1 MNDEVFSNQG
11 ESQESLDGRVEE
23 ARLKLEALQVAYD
36 QLMKKL
42 LAEGRRSE
50 EQINLRLEKALAEVE
65 NKKRVAEE
73 AGHQCGYDAGHR
85 EGVETGTSQG
95 LQKGLEESRRQ
106 FDQEVVAKASKIAE
120 ESCGS
125 LPSLLQQAMVEFE
138 KCRQSTI
145 EETRRDTVKLAR
157 GIAERVL
164 RREIEDL
171 PLVVVENIELAVQR
185 ISDRCQVVI
194 EVHPDDLTAV
204 IQFLPSL
211 AQKFEG
217 AEGAEVVGIDSIT
230 RGGCRVKSRSSSVDL
245 TIGTQLDLIESTLI
259 KDTQESG

>member
-157 GIAERVL
+157 GIAESTPSGDRRPSSGS
-164 RREIEDL
+164 RREHRTCSAA
-171 PLVVVENIELAVQR
+171 NQ
-185 ISDRCQVVI
+185 
-194 EVHPDDLTAV
+194 
-204 IQFLPSL
+204 
-211 AQKFEG
+211 
-217 AEGAEVVGIDSIT
+217 
-230 RGGCRVKSRSSSVDL
+230 
-245 TIGTQLDLIESTLI
+245 
-259 KDTQESG
+259 